1 MTGAKSE
8 NPVVGSKLIKFAI
21 LALISSAGGALQ
33 RTIFFYAYEIW
44 NQRRGECPNQQLDQN
59 FDLAD
64 VDIIASDHGQSVKSI
79 DWEGITK
86 PTVKRL
92 SMNFDPPARV
102 SEKKNSASATA
113 VKLANMH
120 WENQLK
126 MYSKLVEEND
136 DDKAQEKKKKS
147 KLLKPKKKK
156 EKTIVLKAFAVDKD
170 LRDPNKYGCDYVRL
184 EV

>member
-1 MTGAKSE
+1 M
-8 NPVVGSKLIKFAI
+8 
-21 LALISSAGGALQ
+21 ISSAGGALQ

-44 NQRRGECPNQQLDQN
+44 NQRRGECPIQQLDQN

-64 VDIIASDHGQSVKSI
+64 IDITASEHAGGQSVKSI

-92 SMNFDPPARV
+92 SMNFDPPAKV
-102 SEKKNSASATA
+102 SEKKNSASASA

-126 MYSKLVEEND
+126 MYLKLMEEND
-136 DDKAQEKKKKS
+136 DDKDKSKDKKKKS

-156 EKTIVLKAFAVDKD
+156 EKTIILKAFAVDKD
-170 LRDPNKYGCDYVRL
+170 LRDPNKYGCDYVRW
-184 EV
+184 